1 MSKFKKYE
9 RYKDSG
15 VEWIGEIPEHWEKMS
30 LKMLASNEKNSF
42 VDGPFGSDLKNEEY
56 QDDGIPLIQLNNIV
70 DGKHILQNLKY
81 ISEEKAQELC
91 RHVIYPNDIVI
102 AKMAYPVARAARVN
116 EEYDKYVIVADC
128 VRLRPNITKCDVRFL
143 VYVINCPYVRSQAEI
158 VASGTTRLRISLGS
172 LKNLQVFL
180 PTLDEQKSIADYLD
194 QKTAKIDGLI
204 ADKEKLIELL
214 QEKRQAIISEAV
226 TKGLNPNIRMKDSGV
241 EWIGEI
247 PEHWE
252 IIPLKY
258 ITNFISRGNSPEY
271 VEESSIKV
279 INQACIYWDELK
291 IENVKYQYDDIDFDK
306 LKGKLIKGDL
316 LLNSTGTGTLGRAV
330 VFREDGNY
338 MADSHVTIIRFNKMK
353 MDEFFAFYIL
363 QTQIYQGYIYNA
375 LVTGATNQIELSRER
390 LTATPMIVPPSTEQ
404 QEIVN
409 FLDAKIGQIA
419 ILINEIK
426 IQIEKLKE
434 YRQSLISEA
443 VTGKIDVRD
452 YKDEEMSNL
461 NLIKKVERRVS
472 KMKNET
478 IYLDRD
484 MNQRFEKEFEAAK
497 KDWEKGKQEYEKQ
510 KRDND
515 KKQF

>member
-1 MSKFKKYE
+1 MSKFKRYE

-15 VEWIGEIPEHWEKMS
+15 VDWIGEIPEHWEKMS

-70 DGKHILQNLKY
+70 DGKHILQNIKY

-128 VRLRPNITKCDVRFL
+128 VRLKPNITKCDVRFL

-194 QKTAKIDGLI
+194 QKTAEIDGLI

-214 QEKRQAIISEAV
+214 QEKRQAIITEAV
-226 TKGLNPNIRMKDSGV
+226 TKGLNPNVRLKDSGI

-247 PEHWE
+247 PEHWNLRRIRYLANIRNVKASDSDIDKTYVGLE
-252 IIPLKY
+252 NIESKTGKLLTNGDDEQQFVGETANIFKKGDVLFGKLRPYLAKCIIADFDGRCTSELLVLKTTSYILPKYLHIFMLSPKFIDVVNSSTYGAKMPRASWDFIGNLEIPLPSIKEQEDIVEY
-258 ITNFISRGNSPEY
+258 LTEFISRIDDLISD
-271 VEESSIKV
+271 
-279 INQACIYWDELK
+279 IN
-291 IENVKYQYDDIDFDK
+291 
-306 LKGKLIKGDL
+306 
-316 LLNSTGTGTLGRAV
+316 
-330 VFREDGNY
+330 
-338 MADSHVTIIRFNKMK
+338 
-353 MDEFFAFYIL
+353 
-363 QTQIYQGYIYNA
+363 TQIQ
-375 LVTGATNQIELSRER
+375 
-390 LTATPMIVPPSTEQ
+390 
-404 QEIVN
+404 
-409 FLDAKIGQIA
+409 
-419 ILINEIK
+419 
-426 IQIEKLKE
+426 KLKE

-452 YKDEEMSNL
+452 YVVSN
-461 NLIKKVERRVS
+461 
-472 KMKNET
+472 
-478 IYLDRD
+478 
-484 MNQRFEKEFEAAK
+484 
-497 KDWEKGKQEYEKQ
+497 
-510 KRDND
+510 
-515 KKQF
+515 